1 MFRQRPDRGDWMSQ
15 LVIESDAVEGVSL
28 VALRCHGDIDAHTI
42 AELDKAVA
50 AALESGASHII
61 VDFTDVGYSSS
72 RGLGILIGA
81 RKTIKERGGALVLLN
96 PNASVK
102 ATLDVLGFDNLFTIA
117 ETEQQALEMV
127 KS

>member
-1 MFRQRPDRGDWMSQ
+1 MSE
-15 LVIESDAVEGVSL
+15 LVIESDAIEGVSL
-28 VALRCHGDIDAHTI
+28 VALRCHGDIDAHTVG
-42 AELDKAVA
+42 ELDKAVA
-50 AALESGASHII
+50 AALESGASHMI

-81 RKTIKERGGALVLLN
+81 RKTIKDRGGALVLLN
-96 PNASVK
+96 PNVSVK
-102 ATLDVLGFDNLFTIA
+102 ASLEVLGFDGLFTIA

>member
-1 MFRQRPDRGDWMSQ
+1 MGQ
-15 LVIESDAVEGVSL
+15 LTVEADAVEGASL
-28 VALRCHGDIDAHTI
+28 VALRCHGDIDAHTTG
-42 AELDKAVA
+42 ELDKAVA
-50 AALESGASHII
+50 GALEGGASHMI

-81 RKTIKERGGALVLLN
+81 RKTIQERGGALVLLN

-102 ATLDVLGFDNLFTIA
+102 ATLDVLGFVDLFTIA
-117 ETEQQALEMV
+117 ETEQEALEMV